1 MLDICIAGA
10 GRHQEPDAA
19 WRPNNRPQAALANA
33 LVPLFPAQP
42 NGDPYPSLVLEVGNS
57 QSIPDL
63 ISIRDRMLSWRT
75 AINILV
81 LVAYNRNSSRTAD
94 SWFVDDECGRFS
106 KGDTRAEFGIEF
118 CSRCFFQ
125 RV

>member
-1 MLDICIAGA
+1 MLDIRIAGA
-10 GRHQEPDAA
+10 GRHQQLDAA
-19 WRPNNRPQAALANA
+19 WRPNNRPQAALTNA

-75 AINILV
+75 AINIFV
-81 LVAYNRNSSRTAD
+81 LVAYNRTSSRTAD
-94 SWFVDDECGRFS
+94 SWFLQISVRDYLAPQPPPATGLEL
-106 KGDTRAEFGIEF
+106 
-118 CSRCFFQ
+118 SRMYYTL
-125 RV
+125 